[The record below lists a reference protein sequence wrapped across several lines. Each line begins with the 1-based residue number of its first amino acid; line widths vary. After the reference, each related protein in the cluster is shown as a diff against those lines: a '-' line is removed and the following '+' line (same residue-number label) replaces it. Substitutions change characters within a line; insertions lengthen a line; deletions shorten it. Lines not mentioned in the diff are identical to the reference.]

1 MAAIRT
7 NEEIASLVNKHMEKY
22 PHATRNGIVEGVA
35 TSLYKL
41 IELESLGLIKLPP
54 KAKLGSKSYKN
65 WSIRSV

>member
-1 MAAIRT
+1 
-7 NEEIASLVNKHMEKY
+7 MEKY